1 MRQNVTLV
9 AVAQRGRTL
18 VAASVVR
25 MALVVATVF
34 LVAACSGE
42 SSTDA
47 PETTTS
53 TAPTTSTTTTST
65 TTTSTTTTTTVPES
79 TTTTVAEEPDDGLTE
94 EQTVLVE
101 ALLAAF
107 NDRDLGAFVSLFG
120 TSASLTSAVSLSP
133 PSTGNPER
141 IPIELTYRWAM
152 SEAWELQDCRIQYGA
167 IDCTLS
173 VSDNLAGR
181 DGPLQTKLSLLLDD
195 QGAIAKMR
203 LFEDEVALNQ
213 AAAGIY
219 AWVEENHPE
228 AIQPMWFQFASGV
241 ILPKLTDESIALRLE
256 LIPKYLASLDE

>member
-1 MRQNVTLV
+1 MRQNVTLA

-53 TAPTTSTTTTST
+53 TAPTTSTTTT
-65 TTTSTTTTTTVPES
+65 TTTTTTVLES

-195 QGAIAKMR
+195 QGAIARMR

-219 AWVEENHPE
+219 AWVEDNHPE

-256 LIPKYLASLDE
+256 LIPKYLASIDE